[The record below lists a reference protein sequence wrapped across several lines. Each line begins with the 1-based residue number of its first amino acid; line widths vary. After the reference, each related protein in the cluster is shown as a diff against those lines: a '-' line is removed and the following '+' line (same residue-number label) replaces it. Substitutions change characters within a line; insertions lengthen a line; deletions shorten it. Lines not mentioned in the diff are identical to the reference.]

1 MSTFIKKNVE
11 VPKRGKYGNEFADIL
26 TTEIFRI
33 LYGSK
38 FFRTGFDLTSG
49 DFKIYI
55 DDDTTYGTDNFRC
68 GDWRNCIRIP
78 IQKQSREKI
87 FDIYMYDSSG
97 NYIYYGSYDG
107 VMGDSNDNGRPSF
120 FLKYIETDEG
130 AILGISF
137 DCPSGSGGNTDY
149 YTSFPFSSS
158 NIQRSENPRAFYIFA
173 GNIKYF
179 GANKEAYD
187 ALAQQYN
194 TPLKALGMYVE
205 YRDDV
210 PYDYELLLPFGEKEA
225 DSPVTITAADNAY
238 WRYGMFHYQCRD
250 KRRPFR
256 NSKMTV
262 KQPIINTKTGFVF
275 TGIEFLVS
283 TNINAI
289 ECDDLACGKNH
300 YYVIDCLMLKR

>member
-11 VPKRGKYGNEFADIL
+11 VPKRGKYGNEFSDIL
-26 TTEIFRI
+26 TGEIMST
-33 LYGSK
+33 LYESK

-55 DDDTTYGTDNFRC
+55 DDNTTYGTDNFRC
-68 GDWRNCIRIP
+68 GDWRNCVRIP
-78 IQKQSREKI
+78 IWKQSNEKY

-97 NYIYYGSYDG
+97 NDIYYRSYDG
-107 VMGDSNDNGRPSF
+107 VMGSSSYIDRPSF

-137 DCPSGSGGNTDY
+137 DCPYGEDTGY

-187 ALAQQYN
+187 ALVQQYN

-210 PYDYELLLPFGEKEA
+210 SYDYELLLPFGEKEV
-225 DSPVTITAADNAY
+225 DSPVTITTADKAY
-238 WRYGMFHYQCRD
+238 YRYGMFHYQCRD

-262 KQPIINTKTGFVF
+262 KQPIVNTKTGFVF
-275 TGIEFLVS
+275 TGIEFLDS

>member
-1 MSTFIKKNVE
+1 MSTFIKKDKE
-11 VPKRGKYGNEFADIL
+11 VPKNGRTGNAYADIL
-26 TTEIFRI
+26 TIEIIRI

-55 DDDTTYGTDNFRC
+55 DDDTTYGTENFRC

-78 IQKQSREKI
+78 IQKQSREQY

-97 NYIYYGSYDG
+97 NNVYYTSYDSVLG
-107 VMGDSNDNGRPSF
+107 SSSSIDRPSF

-137 DCPSGSGGNTDY
+137 DCPNGNDASY
-149 YTSFPFSSS
+149 YASFPFSSR
-158 NIQRSENPRAFYIFA
+158 NIQRYENPRAFYIFA

-187 ALAQQYN
+187 ALVQQYN

-205 YRDDV
+205 WSESYHT
-210 PYDYELLLPFGEKEA
+210 DYELLLPFGEKEA
-225 DSPVTITAADNAY
+225 DSPVTITTADKAY
-238 WRYGMFHYQCRD
+238 WRYGMFHCQCRD
-250 KRRPFR
+250 LRRPFR

-262 KQPIINTKTGFVF
+262 KQPIVNTKTGFVF
-275 TGIEFLVS
+275 TGIEFLDS
-283 TNINAI
+283 TNTNVI
-289 ECDDLACGKNH
+289 ECDDMACGKNH

>member
-1 MSTFIKKNVE
+1 MSTFIKKSVE
-11 VPKRGKYGNEFADIL
+11 VPNRGQTGNKYSDLIIG
-26 TTEIFRI
+26 EIMNT

-55 DDDTTYGTDNFRC
+55 DDDATYGTDDFRC

-78 IQKQSREKI
+78 IQKQSRESY

-97 NYIYYGSYDG
+97 NYIRYYSYDG
-107 VMGDSNDNGRPSF
+107 VLGSASDTGRPAF

-137 DCPSGSGGNTDY
+137 DCPTGNDAGY
-149 YTSFPFSSS
+149 YGSFPFSSRD
-158 NIQRSENPRAFYIFA
+158 IQRYENPRAFYIFA

-179 GANKEAYD
+179 GANKESYD

-205 YRDDV
+205 YSDS
-210 PYDYELLLPFGEKEA
+210 YYTDYELLLPFGEKEV
-225 DSPVTITAADNAY
+225 DSPVTITTADNAY

-250 KRRPFR
+250 CRRPFR

-262 KQPIINTKTGFVF
+262 KQPIVNTKTGFVF
-275 TGIEFLVS
+275 TGIEFLDS
-283 TNINAI
+283 TDINAI

>member
-1 MSTFIKKNVE
+1 MSTFIKKDKE
-11 VPKRGKYGNEFADIL
+11 VPKRGQYGNAFSDLL
-26 TTEIFRI
+26 TGEIGAL

-55 DDDTTYGTDNFRC
+55 DDDTTYGTENFRC

-78 IQKQSREKI
+78 IQKQSREKY
-87 FDIYMYDSSG
+87 FDIYMYDATG
-97 NYIYYGSYDG
+97 NYICYSSYDS
-107 VMGDSNDNGRPSF
+107 VMGDSNSINRPAF

-137 DCPSGSGGNTDY
+137 DCPYSDDAAY
-149 YTSFPFSSS
+149 YASFPFSS
-158 NIQRSENPRAFYIFA
+158 NDIQRNENPRAFYIFA

-179 GANKEAYD
+179 GANKETYD

-194 TPLKALGMYVE
+194 TQLKALGMYVE
-205 YRDDV
+205 YPEVND
-210 PYDYELLLPFGEKEA
+210 YDYELLLPFGEKEV
-225 DSPVTITAADNAY
+225 DSPVTITDADKAY
-238 WRYGMFHYQCRD
+238 YRYGMFHYQCRD

-262 KQPIINTKTGFVF
+262 KQPIVNTKTGFVF
-275 TGIEFLVS
+275 TGIEFLDS
-283 TNINAI
+283 TNMNAI

>member
-1 MSTFIKKNVE
+1 MSTFIKKDKE
-11 VPKRGKYGNEFADIL
+11 APKRGQYGNNYSDLLIG
-26 TTEIFRI
+26 EIGAL

-38 FFRTGFDLTSG
+38 FFRTGFDLTSS

-78 IQKQSREKI
+78 IRKQSREKY

-97 NYIYYGSYDG
+97 HYIYYSSYDG
-107 VMGDSNDNGRPSF
+107 VMGSSSYADRPSF

-137 DCPSGSGGNTDY
+137 DCPDGNDTGY
-149 YTSFPFSSS
+149 YTSFPFSS
-158 NIQRSENPRAFYIFA
+158 NDIQRSENPRAFYIFA

-187 ALAQQYN
+187 ALSQQYN

-205 YRDDV
+205 Y
-210 PYDYELLLPFGEKEA
+210 PETNNYDYELLLPFGEKEV
-225 DSPVTITAADNAY
+225 DTPVTITDADKAY
-238 WRYGMFHYQCRD
+238 YRYGMFHYQCRD

-275 TGIEFLVS
+275 TGIEFLDS
-283 TNINAI
+283 TNMNAI

>member
-1 MSTFIKKNVE
+1 MSTFIKKDKE
-11 VPKRGKYGNEFADIL
+11 APKRGQYGNNYSDLLIG
-26 TTEIFRI
+26 EIGAL

-38 FFRTGFDLTSG
+38 FFRTGFDLTSE

-78 IQKQSREKI
+78 IRKQSREKY

-97 NYIYYGSYDG
+97 NYRYYSSYDG
-107 VMGDSNDNGRPSF
+107 VMGSSSYADRPSF

-137 DCPSGSGGNTDY
+137 DCPYSDDTAY
-149 YTSFPFSSS
+149 YTSFPFSS
-158 NIQRSENPRAFYIFA
+158 NDIQRSENPRAFYIFA

-187 ALAQQYN
+187 ALSQQYN

-205 YRDDV
+205 Y
-210 PYDYELLLPFGEKEA
+210 PETNNYDYELLLPFGEKEV
-225 DSPVTITAADNAY
+225 DTPVTITDADKAY
-238 WRYGMFHYQCRD
+238 YRYGMFHYQCRD

-275 TGIEFLVS
+275 TGIEFLDS
-283 TNINAI
+283 TNMNAI

>member
-11 VPKRGKYGNEFADIL
+11 VPKRGKYGNEFSDIL
-26 TTEIFRI
+26 TSEIRTL
-33 LYGSK
+33 LYDSN
-38 FFRTGFDLTSG
+38 FFRVGLDLVSG
-49 DFKIYI
+49 DLKIYI

-68 GDWRNCIRIP
+68 GDWRNCVRIP
-78 IQKQSREKI
+78 IWKESRQKY

-97 NYIYYGSYDG
+97 NSTYYSSYDG
-107 VMGDSNDNGRPSF
+107 VIGDSSDNGRPSF

-137 DCPSGSGGNTDY
+137 DCPYSNDATY
-149 YTSFPFSSS
+149 YGSFPFSSRD
-158 NIQRSENPRAFYIFA
+158 IQRSENPRAFYIFA

-187 ALAQQYN
+187 ALVQQYN

-205 YRDDV
+205 YADS
-210 PYDYELLLPFGEKEA
+210 YYNDYELLLPFGEKEV

-250 KRRPFR
+250 LRRPFR

-275 TGIEFLVS
+275 TGIEFLDS
-283 TNINAI
+283 TNMNAI